1 MKELEQIIRDSL
13 DREYFE
19 SESGKVY
26 PPLKNI
32 PNNLADAQKEII
44 KLRQACYNAYC
55 IILHLGDAESSRK
68 SLDNLLAASEGENF
82 TSENWDFQYK

>member
-55 IILHLGDAESSRK
+55 IISGAVDNTSAEN

-82 TSENWDFQYK
+82 TTENWNFDYN